1 MDSSNQANVPVSIIC
16 ENIPTIFCPLKN
28 SHETSLSCYADGSAF
43 DHVMVKAIVPEPV

>member
-16 ENIPTIFCPLKN
+16 ENIPTIFC
-28 SHETSLSCYADGSAF
+28 HETSLSCYADGSAF